1 MTFLG
6 GFILG
11 AVCLFL
17 TYVLVRFHLET
28 KRPRRIAAVRSTR
41 NVVPFRTLADVRGH
55 VAPHAVELGER
66 GDMVPLSAGAGFRR
80 LAVKRAGR
88 S

>member
-17 TYVLVRFHLET
+17 TYVLVQFHLET
-28 KRPRRIAAVRSTR
+28 RRPRRIAAVPHTR
-41 NVVPFRTLADVRGH
+41 NVVPFRTVADVRPH
-55 VAPHAVELGER
+55 VAAHAVELGER
-66 GDMVPLSAGAGFRR
+66 GDVVPLTAAAGFHR